1 MTEEKIL
8 EVKLKLF
15 KDNIYYS
22 VYQGNKER
30 EDYFIHLFKEL
41 FDTMPYTYI
50 LNNNMD
56 RVESRNFENIEYI
69 SEIDVLKTLKNV
81 VKSYPGCYIEQT
93 NLCILY
99 IVTDSFIIDDHRI
112 LSKKELD
119 PKLKDCIVTYKNA
132 NSIYLVT
139 YNSNYF
145 EKIPLRIKDMSSISE
160 NYNED
165 LPDKRIK
172 EILSEDNSS
181 ILLFHG
187 IPGSG
192 KTSYIRSLINTCE
205 NLNFYF
211 LDSSVLQYINNT
223 AFIEF
228 ITSTKNS
235 VYILEDC
242 ENLLKSRD
250 TDFNPLLA
258 TLLNISDGLLG
269 DSLNIKFICTF
280 NTNIQNID
288 KALLRKGRLKLK
300 YEFKE
305 LTKDRVANLF
315 KKLNINSPAK
325 EMPLC
330 DVYNYTENNG
340 NSENKKKI
348 GF

>member
-1 MTEEKIL
+1 MK
-8 EVKLKLF
+8 
-15 KDNIYYS
+15 
-22 VYQGNKER
+22 
-30 EDYFIHLFKEL
+30 
-41 FDTMPYTYI
+41 
-50 LNNNMD
+50 
-56 RVESRNFENIEYI
+56 
-69 SEIDVLKTLKNV
+69 
-81 VKSYPGCYIEQT
+81 
-93 NLCILY
+93 
-99 IVTDSFIIDDHRI
+99 
-112 LSKKELD
+112 
-119 PKLKDCIVTYKNA
+119 
-132 NSIYLVT
+132 IYLINV
-139 YNSNYF
+139 
-145 EKIPLRIKDMSSISE
+145 
-160 NYNED
+160 
-165 LPDKRIK
+165 
-172 EILSEDNSS
+172 LSEDNSS

-205 NLNFYF
+205 NLDFYF

-325 EMPLC
+325 EMSLC

>member
-8 EVKLKLF
+8 EVKLKLL

-22 VYQGNKER
+22 TLQGTKYL
-30 EDYFIHLFKEL
+30 EDYFMHLFKEL
-41 FDTMPYTYI
+41 FDTMPYVYI
-50 LNNNMD
+50 LNGDMD
-56 RVESRNFENIEYI
+56 RMEARNFEESKCISDIDIKETRKNII
-69 SEIDVLKTLKNV
+69 
-81 VKSYPGCYIEQT
+81 KSYPDCYIEQT
-93 NLCILY
+93 NIAIDY
-99 IVTDSFIIDDHRI
+99 IVTDSFIAYGSRI

-119 PKLKDCIVTYKNA
+119 PKLKDCIVTSKND

-139 YNSNYF
+139 YNGNYF
-145 EKIPLRIKDMSSISE
+145 EKTPLHIKDMSSISE

-235 VYILEDC
+235 VYVLEDC

-340 NSENKKKI
+340 NSENRKKI

>member
-1 MTEEKIL
+1 MTEEKII
-8 EVKLKLF
+8 EIKLKLL

-22 VYQGNKER
+22 TFQTPEGL
-30 EDYFIHLFKEL
+30 EDYFMHLFKEL
-41 FDTMPYTYI
+41 FDTMPYVYI
-50 LNNNMD
+50 LNEDMD
-56 RVESRNFENIEYI
+56 RVESRNFEM
-69 SEIDVLKTLKNV
+69 SKSLSDIDINETLKNII
-81 VKSYPGCYIEQT
+81 KLYPDCYIEQT
-93 NLCILY
+93 NTAIDY
-99 IVTDSFIIDDHRI
+99 IVTDSFIVCNRRI

-119 PKLKDCIVTYKNA
+119 PKLKDCIVTSKNA

-139 YNSNYF
+139 YNGNYF
-145 EKIPLRIKDMSSISE
+145 EKTPLRIKDMSSISE

-192 KTSYIRSLINTCE
+192 KTSYIRSLVNTCE
-205 NLNFYF
+205 NLDFYF
-211 LDSSVLQYINNT
+211 LDSSILQFINST

-315 KKLNINSPAK
+315 KKIK
-325 EMPLC
+325 
-330 DVYNYTENNG
+330 Y
-340 NSENKKKI
+340 
-348 GF
+348 